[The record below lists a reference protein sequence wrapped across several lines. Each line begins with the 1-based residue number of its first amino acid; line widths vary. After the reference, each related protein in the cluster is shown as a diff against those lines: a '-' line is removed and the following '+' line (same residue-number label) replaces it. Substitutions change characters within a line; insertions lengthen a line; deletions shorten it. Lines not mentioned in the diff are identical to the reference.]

1 MVHNTSIRTRRHV
14 GFMMI
19 VTLMIVSIAPGA
31 AFAGVVGTGSVIAE
45 QTSSMNRN
53 ALIEQLDREEVRAQL
68 EVMGVDA
75 SEAVERVAAM
85 TDSEVNALAAG
96 LGNFPAGAD
105 VGLGAAI
112 LIILLVVLIIR

>member
-1 MVHNTSIRTRRHV
+1 MVHNTSIRARRHV

-19 VTLMIVSIAPGA
+19 ATLIFVSIAPGVTV
-31 AFAGVVGTGSVIAE
+31 AGVVGTGSVIAE
-45 QTSSMNRN
+45 QTSSTNRN
-53 ALIEQLDREEVRAQL
+53 ALIEQLSRNEVRAQL

-112 LIILLVVLIIR
+112 LIILIVVLIMR